1 MDELKSVRSSSRRH
15 GSLLDRRVGSL
26 IFENGSDHGT
36 SSDISPLLRAQTH
49 TACTPPSSL
58 LTVSAETFGTLGC
71 SFDHST
77 NSGRVAVRSLPE
89 RRRGISWS
97 ASRNRST
104 CGRLICATGKSPCS
118 SVKRS
123 TAYLNSR
130 SVFADRDADFFHPS
144 WAALSVALSE
154 HDGCSGSTSSGV
166 STTSPLS
173 RRAIA
178 S

>member
-1 MDELKSVRSSSRRH
+1 MAELKAGGSSSSRH

-58 LTVSAETFGTLGC
+58 LTVSAETFWRLGC

-77 NSGRVAVRSLPE
+77 NSGSVAVRSLPE
-89 RRRGISWS
+89 RRRGISCS

-104 CGRLICATGKSPCS
+104 WGRLICVTGKSPWS

-130 SVFADRDADFFHPS
+130 SVFAGRAPDFFHPS
-144 WAALSVALSE
+144 
-154 HDGCSGSTSSGV
+154 
-166 STTSPLS
+166 
-173 RRAIA
+173 
-178 S
+178 